1 MRFVGDLDAR
11 KIIKPIKRKFLKLFP
26 YKTTVHEWYVLQS
39 FKFYFDDN
47 FPKHYILVESG
58 WYTDLAS
65 VPGFFGFVIQK
76 DGVFAQAAVMH
87 DWSYKNRGDVVY
99 VEPQFEGGVSI
110 KGAPLT
116 REEQDRAFLNGMKI
130 LGTSLP
136 VRASMWWAV
145 HRFGWISYPKKRINN
160 G

>member
-1 MRFVGDLDAR
+1 MRFVGELEAR
-11 KIIKPIKRKFLKLFP
+11 KIVRPIKRKFLKIIP

-39 FKFYFDDN
+39 FKFYFDDR

-87 DWSYKNRGDVVY
+87 DWAYKNRGDVVY
-99 VEPQFEGGVSI
+99 VEQSDGSVV
-110 KGAPLT
+110 KGPPLT
-116 REEQDRAFLNGMKI
+116 REEQDRAFLNGMKL

-136 VRASMWWAV
+136 IRVAMWRAVR
-145 HRFGWISYPKKRINN
+145 RFGWISYPKE
-160 G
+160 